1 MDEALSVIRC
11 ESNGD
16 PLAVNPRSNA
26 SGLFQFLP
34 GTWAWA
40 STLAGWGGA
49 NVFNPEANVAVAAWL
64 VQDSIDRGKD
74 PWVHWTCK
82 P

>member
-1 MDEALSVIRC
+1 MIRC